1 MDRFTFPA
9 ENDAGGFCVHCGRDN
24 RGYEGEPCS
33 DDCPLY
39 WEVQGIPYREGEP
52 E

>member
-1 MDRFTFPA
+1 MKNLKPA
-9 ENDAGGFCVHCGRDN
+9 ENDETGHCKHCGRDN

-39 WEVQGIPYREGEP
+39 DEQKGGDTN
-52 E
+52 